1 MDWQS
6 WKPDEVGGGENKFMF
21 KGKNEIIK
29 KYLQIFQYSK
39 KKSQFLK

>member
-6 WKPDEVGGGENKFMF
+6 WKPDEGGVYKFMF